1 MIDRQFVKVQAIH
14 WMSFCYSVYF
24 YIQNRNTSNLL
35 CLVIICLL
43 SPFVMLFHYAK
54 LRAKMIGTI
63 FCIQIDLICLI
74 ILNQENLN
82 HASYAQLMICQYLSK
97 DLIKQVQTQNQL
109 LINPMSFYYG
119 ITILV
124 CAFQQIY
131 LHTVSEFHSEQ
142 PQLML
147 CLLLSFQESIA
158 LKKKNQSQL
167 NTTIPNEGGPM
178 QKLDSLA
185 KRVVSM
191 VDSDKNFILDQSKES
206 ARILCN
212 NFSNIQQHYINS
224 EIIFNS
230 LDFLQEGLI
239 VLDVQDE
246 KTQSYKIQYVNNAT
260 RVLFGR
266 EQEGEILYILESLNT
281 LHIQNQDIQDDPNSR
296 RESIQQR
303 LSNLQHS
310 RICKSIFLQKELFC
324 SVKQPLLDFQTFDKY
339 QTISMKDLLEKMIQ
353 ARKTDVITVNT
364 HFSGS
369 ITLNTNKNITISQSN
384 TGCQS
389 RHDQNERLMEFT
401 LTLTKDRSIL
411 IICRDVTHRQKIRYL
426 KDYDIQKSKMLSFV
440 SHEYRQPL
448 GCIIQMIEC
457 VLLYPIITTNSD
469 ITENLQVALDNS
481 KYMLN
486 LSNDL
491 LDLAQIKNGKF
502 KINKVSFNI
511 ENLINDCIKMFAL
524 KARLKDL
531 QLLTEFS
538 TNIPKFIISDKN
550 RLKQIIVNLLSNA
563 FKFTCSKI
571 EIIIQLQSTFLRI
584 GVRDDGIGI
593 SNEEQQMLFKAFSKV
608 NSEESK
614 KLNEQGVGLGL
625 VISNQIAQT
634 IGCSGLNI
642 ESRKDQDN
650 HYSFFYF
657 DMQIELPE
665 KRKVASFKIPEIYP
679 LYQEVDEIIT
689 LNQEQQ
695 KITQDIISYCS
706 HYLIV
711 DDECFNVFAF
721 SKILKGVLKNNNQQI
736 DVESALSGKESIEKV
751 KNKKCNNSCQGYKLI
766 FMDIEMP
773 IMNGIQTTKQILA
786 VNPSQIIIGCSG
798 YTDYQDKKKCLDA
811 GMSDYITKPVNEIEL
826 QEILKR
832 YL

>member
-1 MIDRQFVKVQAIH
+1 MDRQFVKVQAIH

-24 YIQNRNTSNLL
+24 YLESRNTSNLL
-35 CLVIICLL
+35 CLVILCLIFPIVL
-43 SPFVMLFHYAK
+43 LFHYAK
-54 LRAKMIGTI
+54 LRVKIIGTI

-74 ILNQENLN
+74 ILNYENLN
-82 HASYAQLMICQYLSK
+82 HASYAQLIICQYLSK
-97 DLIKQVQTQNQL
+97 DLIKQVRTQNQL
-109 LINPMSFYYG
+109 LINPMFFYYG
-119 ITILV
+119 LMILV

-131 LHTVSEFHSEQ
+131 LHTVSKFGLEQ

-147 CLLLSFQESIA
+147 CLLLSFQQNVT

-167 NTTIPNEGGPM
+167 NTTIPIDGGPM

-185 KRVVSM
+185 KRVVS
-191 VDSDKNFILDQSKES
+191 VADSDKNFILDQSKES

-224 EIIFNS
+224 EIIYNS

-239 VLDVQDE
+239 VLDIQDE

-260 RVLFGR
+260 RILFGR

-281 LHIQNQDIQDDPNSR
+281 LHIQGQDISDDPSSR
-296 RESIQQR
+296 RESVQQR

-310 RICKSIFLQKELFC
+310 RLCKSIFLQKELFC
-324 SVKQPLLDFQTFDKY
+324 SVKQPLLDFQMFDKY
-339 QTISMKDLLEKMIQ
+339 QTISMKDLLERMIQ
-353 ARKTDVITVNT
+353 ARRTDVITVNT

-369 ITLNTNKNITISQSN
+369 ISLNTNKNITISQSN
-384 TGCQS
+384 AGGQS
-389 RHDQNERLMEFT
+389 RHEQNERLMEFT

-457 VLLYPIITTNSD
+457 VLLNPIIKSNQE
-469 ITENLQVALDNS
+469 IAENLQIALDNS

-502 KINKVSFNI
+502 KINKVSINI
-511 ENLINDCIKMFAL
+511 ENLIKDCIKMFAL

-538 TNIPKFIISDKN
+538 NNIPKLIMSDKN

-563 FKFTCSKI
+563 FKFTCSRI
-571 EIIIQLQSTFLRI
+571 EVIISLQSAFLRI

-608 NSEESK
+608 NSEESR

-634 IGCSGLNI
+634 IGCTGLNI
-642 ESRKDQDN
+642 ESKKDEDN

-657 DMQIELPE
+657 DMLIELPE
-665 KRKVASFKIPEIYP
+665 KKKVAIFKIPEVYP
-679 LYQEVDEIIT
+679 LCQDVDDIIT

-695 KITQDIISYCS
+695 KITQDIISYCT
-706 HYLIV
+706 HCLIV
-711 DDECFNVFAF
+711 DDECFNVYAF
-721 SKILKGVLKNNNQQI
+721 NKILKGVLKNNNQQI

-766 FMDIEMP
+766 FMDVEMP
-773 IMNGIQTTKQILA
+773 ILNGIQTTKQILA
-786 VNPSQIIIGCSG
+786 LNPSQIVIGCSG
-798 YTDYQDKKKCLDA
+798 YSDYQDKKKCLDA
-811 GMSDYITKPVNEIEL
+811 GMSDYITKPVSEIEL